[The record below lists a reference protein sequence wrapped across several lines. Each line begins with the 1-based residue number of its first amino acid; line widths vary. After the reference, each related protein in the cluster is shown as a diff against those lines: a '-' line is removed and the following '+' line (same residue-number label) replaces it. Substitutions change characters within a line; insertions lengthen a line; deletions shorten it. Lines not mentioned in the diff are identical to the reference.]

1 MATYTSN
8 YAWTKPEGSDP
19 VDIGVL
25 NNNLDSQDSIVHNA
39 YMQLAPVFSTA
50 STYAVDD
57 VVLYSDNLYK
67 CHTAVT
73 IAGDWDATKWTQV
86 KVTDIVGGGGGGGG
100 HTIENASGT
109 AMTQRDALQFK
120 GGLSVSDDSTN
131 DRTVVS
137 DDYELITWADW
148 QTIVENHEEN
158 LHPDAIITDVPGA
171 DGDVSVDLMK
181 LGWEN
186 SDITQSMASGVE
198 MDLSSDDY
206 DMLMILW
213 AYNTSHPE
221 RILSNITQKG
231 KGTQLGTI
239 ESTTAMTR
247 NLLRT
252 SDTKYTTGIGFK
264 GSTADNTVCIPY
276 RIYLIKTT
284 AKVKINAIAMDVSTS
299 ADKCMMADGA
309 SVEDNLKN
317 AVPRTKTGTTLA
329 TLYTA
334 LNALSDE
341 QKSRATVCVNGTYW
355 MRRGL
360 SGVFASSTYI
370 DSTGMHQMQLQI
382 GSATPHFYNV
392 SHNYGTTT
400 HTSTETAVTSWTI
413 YYQGTPIS

>member
-73 IAGDWDATKWTQV
+73 VAGDWDATKWTQV

-120 GGLSVSDDSTN
+120 GGLSVSDDSIN
-131 DRTVVS
+131 ERTVVS
-137 DDYELITWADW
+137 GDYELITWADW

-158 LHPDAIITDVPGA
+158 LHPNAIITDVPGA

-186 SDITQSMASGVE
+186 ADITQSMASGVE
-198 MDLSSDDY
+198 INLPSDDY

-252 SDTKYTTGIGFK
+252 SDTKYTTGSGFK

-284 AKVKINAIAMDVSTS
+284 AKVKINAIASDVSTS
-299 ADKCMMADGA
+299 ADKCMLSDGVT
-309 SVEDNLKN
+309 SVDDNC
-317 AVPRTKTGTTLA
+317 VQRTKSGTTLSTLA
-329 TLYTA
+329 TAASAIVAVDATKIDKIKVGSYILTPQQPTVYVSTA
-334 LNALSDE
+334 AGDSSENFFILNTS
-341 QKSRATVCVNGTYW
+341 
-355 MRRGL
+355 
-360 SGVFASSTYI
+360 
-370 DSTGMHQMQLQI
+370 
-382 GSATPHFYNV
+382 SATFKRYEHLWN
-392 SHNYGTTT
+392 S
-400 HTSTETAVTSWTI
+400 TSVIKTDMSVTSWTI
-413 YYQGTPIS
+413 YYHGTEVS

>member
-73 IAGDWDATKWTQV
+73 VAGDWDATKWTQV

-109 AMTQRDALQFK
+109 SMTQRDALQFK

-137 DDYELITWADW
+137 GDYELITWADW

-171 DGDVSVDLMK
+171 DGDVSVELMTK
-181 LGWEN
+181 LWEN
-186 SDITQSMASGVE
+186 SAPTSNMTAGTEINLLNT
-198 MDLSSDDY
+198 DY
-206 DMLMILW
+206 DMLLVLSKLTVAATIYVSTI
-213 AYNTSHPE
+213 APKGNSINIVSNTA
-221 RILSNITQKG
+221 N
-231 KGTQLGTI
+231 
-239 ESTTAMTR
+239 ANYMR
-247 NLLRT
+247 NLT
-252 SDTKYTTGIGFK
+252 YVSDAKYTAGQGAQVGGSNYDNICVPIAIYGIK
-264 GSTADNTVCIPY
+264 NTAS
-276 RIYLIKTT
+276 
-284 AKVKINAIAMDVSTS
+284 VKINAIAMDVSTS
-299 ADKCMMADGA
+299 ADKCMLADGA
-309 SVEDNLKN
+309 SVEDRVTANTISSENVVSL
-317 AVPRTKTGTTLA
+317 TYDTEYTTLSDGYFRINCNAGSDTWA
-329 TLYTA
+329 TGKV
-334 LNALSDE
+334 NDI
-341 QKSRATVCVNGTYW
+341 TVIQCTSVPTQSANG
-355 MRRGL
+355 
-360 SGVFASSTYI
+360 FASIFVRKGSKIKFSGKNST
-370 DSTGMHQMQLQI
+370 DAAGK
-382 GSATPHFYNV
+382 FYPL
-392 SHNYGTTT
+392 S
-400 HTSTETAVTSWTI
+400 
-413 YYQGTPIS
+413 